1 MKTFGEIS
9 KDLNTL
15 LKFASD
21 MAKSTPVADS
31 VQSMKG
37 TVLRRGKFSQKLK

>member
-15 LKFASD
+15 LKRLPS
-21 MAKSTPVADS
+21 
-31 VQSMKG
+31 
-37 TVLRRGKFSQKLK
+37 GKEYQWLTAYNQ